1 MAHQCIDRGFY
12 ATFGGST
19 TFKANEE
26 LREVVR
32 IFPRDRIM
40 VETDA
45 PYLTP
50 EPFRGAKNE
59 PQYVAYTAYR
69 LAEVTGLTPRSLR
82 S

>member
-1 MAHQCIDRGFY
+1 M
-12 ATFGGST
+12 
-19 TFKANEE
+19 
-26 LREVVR
+26 VR

-69 LAEVTGLTPRSLR
+69 LAEVTSLTPAEFAELTTRNACR
-82 S
+82 VYGIPFPEK